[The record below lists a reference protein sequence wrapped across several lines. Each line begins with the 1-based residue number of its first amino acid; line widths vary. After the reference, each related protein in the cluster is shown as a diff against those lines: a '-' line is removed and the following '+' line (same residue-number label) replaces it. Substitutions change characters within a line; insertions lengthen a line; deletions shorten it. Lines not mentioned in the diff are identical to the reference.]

1 MERSLII
8 GASGGIGAAL
18 VASAAGDVVGL
29 SRSVDELD
37 LMDEASIRRVL
48 GGVDGVF
55 DRIVIATGALGVP
68 EKSLVAMDSVA
79 MADVFAVN
87 AIGPAMV
94 LREVPRLLAPAGC
107 VAVLSARV
115 GSIGDN
121 QIGGWHSYRA
131 SKAALNQI
139 VRGAAIELSR
149 THKGSICVA
158 LHPGT
163 VATPFTAKYA
173 GHHRTVS
180 ADEAAANLWRV
191 IEALSPDQTGGFFDY
206 AGEVVPW

>member
-8 GASGGIGAAL
+8 GATGGIGAAL
-18 VASAAGDVVGL
+18 AAAAAGDVVGV
-29 SRSVDELD
+29 SRCVDGLD
-37 LMDEASIRRVL
+37 LTDGASVGRVL
-48 GGVDGVF
+48 GRVDGVF

-68 EKSLVAMDSVA
+68 EKSLAAMDADA
-79 MADVFAVN
+79 MAKVFAVN
-87 AIGPAMV
+87 TIGPAMV
-94 LREVPRLLAPAGC
+94 LREVPRLLAPAGR

-121 QIGGWHSYRA
+121 RIGGWHSYRA
-131 SKAALNQI
+131 SKAAMNQI
-139 VRGAAIELSR
+139 VRGAAIELAR
-149 THKGSICVA
+149 THKGSVCVA

-173 GHHRTVS
+173 GRHRTVS

-191 IEALSPDQTGGFFDY
+191 IKALSPDQTGGFFDY